1 MTGRCSVGGLYS
13 TEFAFLVIV
22 GAVIGVVDE
31 IQKDGPRPGKV
42 EDFHGLIREEF
53 VGSLFEVILINRME
67 PLSDDIVDLGANLL
81 DRRLTD
87 SSTDDDRP
95 DIAGIE
101 RRILD
106 PWQGKVADLGVG

>member
-1 MTGRCSVGGLYS
+1 
-13 TEFAFLVIV
+13 
-22 GAVIGVVDE
+22 
-31 IQKDGPRPGKV
+31 
-42 EDFHGLIREEF
+42 
-53 VGSLFEVILINRME
+53 ME